1 MSSLI
6 SMRMSIL
13 PLNSTLM
20 KILKQFITGSMK
32 VDRKINGA
40 YNADSKRSLEA
51 KINKIGIKKS
61 MQV

>member
-1 MSSLI
+1 
-6 SMRMSIL
+6 
-13 PLNSTLM
+13 M

-32 VDRKINGA
+32 VDRKMNGA